1 MNGFHV
7 TPQSLDR
14 DAAAAARQRIDALTK
29 PVGSLGRIEE
39 LAVQLSAIA
48 GRVVD
53 RAYER
58 KAVLIGAGDH
68 GVTADGV
75 SAYPAAVTAQMVAG
89 FLAGHAA
96 INAFARTVGADVYVA
111 NFGVRTPCEPHELLI
126 DVVVGE
132 GTGNFGRLEPAMAP
146 ADVHRALEAGKDAFE
161 NVIARAPYD
170 VVALGDMGIG
180 NTTSA
185 AALIAALT
193 GAGPAAVTGRGT
205 GIDDATLTNKR
216 DVVARAL
223 EALRATRHADGT
235 GAPGVMAIAS
245 AVGGYEIVGLAGAI
259 LAGMTHRIPIVLDGF
274 IVAAAALIAQRLE
287 PRAID
292 FCIAAHCS
300 QEPGHRIALEA
311 LGLEPLFDL
320 RLRLGEG
327 SGAALALPLVEA
339 ASRMISE
346 MKTFAEAGVSTKT
359 GHAPS

>member
-1 MNGFHV
+1 MTGFSFA
-7 TPQSLDR
+7 TETLDEN
-14 DAAAAARQRIDALTK
+14 AAAAARRRIDALTK
-29 PVGSLGRIEE
+29 PVGSLGRIEA

-68 GVTADGV
+68 GVTAQGV
-75 SAYPAAVTAQMVAG
+75 SAYPAEVTPQMVGA

-96 INAFARTVGADVYVA
+96 INAFARAVRADVYVA

-126 DVVVGE
+126 DAVVGH
-132 GTGNFGRLEPAMAP
+132 GTGNFGLLEPAMPPGEVLA
-146 ADVHRALEAGKDAFE
+146 ALVAGKAAFE
-161 NVIARAPYD
+161 NVLARAPYD
-170 VVALGDMGIG
+170 VIALGDMGIG

-185 AALIAALT
+185 AALVAALT
-193 GAGPAAVTGRGT
+193 GADPASVTGRGT
-205 GIDDATLTNKR
+205 GVDDARLARKR
-216 DVVARAL
+216 EVVARAV
-223 EALRATRHADGT
+223 EALRAMT
-235 GAPGVMAIAS
+235 GSAAPDSSRVMLVAS
-245 AVGGYEIVGLAGAI
+245 QVGGYEIVGLAGAI
-259 LAGMTHRIPIVLDGF
+259 IAGMEHRIPIVLDGF
-274 IVAAAALIAQRLE
+274 IVAAAALVAQRIA
-287 PRAID
+287 PAAID

-320 RLRLGEG
+320 ELRLGEA

-346 MKTFAEAGVSTKT
+346 MKTFAEAGVS
-359 GHAPS
+359 GESESIPS